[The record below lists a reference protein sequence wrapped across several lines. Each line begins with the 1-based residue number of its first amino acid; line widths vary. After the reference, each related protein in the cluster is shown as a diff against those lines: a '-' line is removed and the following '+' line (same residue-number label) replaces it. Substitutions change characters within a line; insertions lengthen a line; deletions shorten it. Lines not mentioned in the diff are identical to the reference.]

1 MATPIRVNVR
11 DGRRD
16 GRVGARVG
24 VVSAVVYRPRVIS
37 TRVFCTAGL
46 WCRHRTGAAVL
57 VAGANTARSTDL
69 YLYLQLKYTNRPFFE
84 GSVGGG
90 GLLAA

>member
-24 VVSAVVYRPRVIS
+24 VVSAVVDRPRVIS

-69 YLYLQLKYTNRPFFE
+69 YRQTRRRGPRGYILRTYMHH
-84 GSVGGG
+84 
-90 GLLAA
+90 